1 MPWLAVSMGVG
12 VLFYLSL
19 RVEPPAWA
27 GPASLAVALL
37 CCALARHR
45 RMLRAAAL
53 CLAAGAA
60 GFASVQHEAGTAPPV
75 ELLPNRAVILTGQ
88 VAGVTSLPEGRRV
101 SLDDVRLA
109 PDQPPLAR
117 GVRVRLKLGDPV
129 DLAVGD
135 IVRVRTLLRPPAPPA
150 FPGGWDLQRD
160 AFFAGL
166 GGSGTALNLA
176 ERLERRAPSGLSAW
190 FRAARDELNRRVT
203 AGLPGPAGAVAAAL
217 MTGTQTAIPPATLDA
232 FRDSGLAHLLSVSGL
247 HIAIIMGLVMGA
259 VRTGMALSE
268 RAALFLPVKAIAAVT
283 GLAAGTLYMA
293 LTGVQVPILRSL
305 AMADLVA
312 LALVTGRRA
321 LSLRGLAMAVI
332 VILLVVPHE
341 LAGVSMQMSVSAV
354 LALVAGYEALRPRLD
369 ALRGDATWWRRALAS
384 LAALVLTS
392 LLAGSA
398 SAPFG
403 AHHFGAAQLYF
414 VVSNLVAV
422 PLTTIMIMPAVLAA
436 FVLMPFGLEGIAFAP
451 LSWGI
456 ELLIWIGD
464 VVARWP
470 LAKLSVPHIPP
481 WGLALFS
488 LGFAWLA
495 LWRTRLR
502 LTGIAAMALGL
513 LSPAVAPPPTMLV
526 SSEARLIAIRSD
538 GFYLQSRS
546 GASRFVLDAWQRYL
560 AAGPPLPLRT
570 EGAGVPCDADVCR
583 VEMAGTLALLLRRD
597 VRLPDCGTAVLLVSA
612 DPARDV
618 CGAGTPFVDRFSVW
632 RDGAH
637 AIWITPAGPVVLS
650 DRAHRGARPWVPPPP
665 TPRRVQSALP
675 AAPVDA
681 LPDDKDQ

>member
-1 MPWLAVSMGVG
+1 MPWLAVAMGVG
-12 VLFYLSL
+12 VLLYLSL
-19 RVEPPAWA
+19 RIEPPAWT
-27 GPASLAVALL
+27 GPAALAAALL
-37 CCALARHR
+37 CCVLARYR
-45 RMLRAAAL
+45 RTCRAAAL

-60 GFASVQHEAGTAPPV
+60 GFASVQYQAGAVPPV
-75 ELLPNRAVILTGQ
+75 EPLPSRAVVLTGH
-88 VAGVTSLPEGRRV
+88 VEGVTILPEGRRV
-101 SLDDVRLA
+101 SLGDVRLA
-109 PDQPPLAR
+109 SNQPPLAR
-117 GVRVRLKLGDPV
+117 GVRVRLKPGDPV

-135 IVRVRTLLRPPAPPA
+135 IVRVRVLLRPPSAPA

-160 AFFAGL
+160 AFFTGL
-166 GGSGTALNLA
+166 GGSGVALNPA
-176 ERLERRAPSGLSAW
+176 ERLERRAPSGPSAW
-190 FRAARDELNRRVT
+190 FRAARDELNRRVA
-203 AGLPGPAGAVAAAL
+203 AGLPGPSGAVAAAL
-217 MTGTQTAIPPATLDA
+217 MTGTQTAIPPATLEA

-268 RAALFLPVKAIAAVT
+268 RAALFLPVKAISAVT
-283 GLAAGTLYMA
+283 GLAAGALYMA

-305 AMADLVA
+305 AMAGLVT

-321 LSLRGLAMAVI
+321 LSLRGLAVAVI
-332 VILLVVPHE
+332 VILLAVPHE

-369 ALRGDATWWRRALAS
+369 ALRGDATWWRRALAA

-422 PLTTIMIMPAVLAA
+422 PLTTVVIMPAVLAA
-436 FVLMPFGLEGIAFAP
+436 FALLPLGLEGIAFVP
-451 LSWGI
+451 LGWGLD
-456 ELLIWIGD
+456 LLIWISE

-470 LAKLSVPHIPP
+470 LARLSVPHIPS
-481 WGLALFS
+481 WGIALFS

-502 LTGIAAMALGL
+502 LVGVAAMALGL
-513 LSPAVAPPPTMLV
+513 MSPVAAPPPTMLV
-526 SSEARLIAIRSD
+526 SSEARLIAVRSD
-538 GFYLQSRS
+538 GFYVQSRS

-570 EGAGVPCDADVCR
+570 QGAGVPCDADVCR
-583 VEMAGTLALLLRRD
+583 IEAAGKLALLLRRD
-597 VRLPDCGTAVLLVSA
+597 VQLPGCDGAALLVSA

-618 CGAGTPFVDRFSVW
+618 CSADTPFVDRFSVW
-632 RDGAH
+632 RDGSH
-637 AIWITPAGPVVLS
+637 AIWITSAGPVVLS

-665 TPRRVQSALP
+665 APRRVTSTLP
-675 AAPVDA
+675 AAPLDA
-681 LPDDKDQ
+681 LPDDRDQ